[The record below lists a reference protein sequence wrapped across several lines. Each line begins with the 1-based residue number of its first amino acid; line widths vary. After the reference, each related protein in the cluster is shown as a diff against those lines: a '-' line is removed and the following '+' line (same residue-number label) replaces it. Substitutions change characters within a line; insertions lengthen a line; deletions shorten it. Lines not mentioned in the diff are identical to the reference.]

1 MERGGERSATAEV
14 EAEVENIFYGQLSNS
29 LSLSLCGMVQH
40 DQVPAV
46 FDVLKR

>member
-29 LSLSLCGMVQH
+29 LSLSLSVAWFSTTRFQLCSM
-40 DQVPAV
+40 
-46 FDVLKR
+46 F